1 MQDLEVLMDFIN
13 ASDTSRV
20 YVPDI
25 LWAVQEEYATFHCTT
40 SGADCLFVMTYLQ
53 DKFIRL
59 MDEERLKALFCVNC
73 VDVFSKAEDHTLED
87 KGYIIYRG
95 KTYRIDSVTEESSHQ
110 VSIMRPKNSDETW
123 EEWLK
128 DGRHWSMAKTFYL
141 PESKLIRQFW
151 MILQLYFPMINY

>member
-1 MQDLEVLMDFIN
+1 
-13 ASDTSRV
+13 
-20 YVPDI
+20 
-25 LWAVQEEYATFHCTT
+25 
-40 SGADCLFVMTYLQ
+40 
-53 DKFIRL
+53 

-123 EEWLK
+123 EEWLQ
-128 DGRHWSMAKTFYL
+128 DGRHWLMAKTFHL
-141 PESKLIRQFW
+141 PESKMIRQFW